1 MNKTELN
8 TENPARYIEISV
20 EGLQILGSGKNGD
33 VYRID
38 KEKVVKIYR
47 KNYGISKIHKE
58 FLFASLCREAGIPA
72 MIPYEIV
79 QHGEA
84 YGIIYEKLNGVS
96 IKELLIGEPEKV
108 ETLAALHAC
117 FMRENHRI
125 TLTQDYGLSARGIT
139 TEWLEQIPIFSITE
153 RNAIQ
158 TALETIPDR
167 MCLLHMD
174 PLPANL
180 LLLSPGHFAWID
192 LEDGR
197 IGHPVYSLQNL
208 FCPDF
213 IGHVSGFSRH
223 TTNVLRKYWE
233 YFAQYYFE
241 GTEKKRIPGI
251 LRGIRFIAYL
261 RYIFL
266 QWKNSGNTPLFRIQ
280 TGLLKETLFR
290 DYIDGLDFYW

>member
-1 MNKTELN
+1 MNKAELN
-8 TENPARYIEISV
+8 TENPACNKEISV

-33 VYRID
+33 VYQID

-47 KNYGISKIHKE
+47 KHYGISEIHKE

-72 MIPYEIV
+72 MKPYEIV
-79 QHGEA
+79 KYRA
-84 YGIIYEKLNGVS
+84 SYGIIYERLNGISV
-96 IKELLIGEPEKV
+96 KEILINEPEKV
-108 ETLAALHAC
+108 ETFAALHAC

-125 TLTQDYGLSARGIT
+125 TLTQDYGLSAHGIT
-139 TEWLEQIPIFSITE
+139 AEWMELIPIFSAAE
-153 RNAIQ
+153 RTAIQ
-158 TALETIPDR
+158 TALETIPDK

-192 LEDGR
+192 LEEGR
-197 IGHPVYSLQNL
+197 IGHPVYSLQTL

-213 IGHVSGFSRH
+213 IGHVSGFSQH
-223 TTNVLRKYWE
+223 TAKVLQKYWE
-233 YFAQYYFE
+233 YFTQYYFE
-241 GTEKKRIPGI
+241 GIEKNRIPGI

-261 RYIFL
+261 RFIFL
-266 QWKNSGNTPLFRIQ
+266 QLKIAGDTPLFRMQ

-290 DYIDGLDFYW
+290 DYNSGLDFYW